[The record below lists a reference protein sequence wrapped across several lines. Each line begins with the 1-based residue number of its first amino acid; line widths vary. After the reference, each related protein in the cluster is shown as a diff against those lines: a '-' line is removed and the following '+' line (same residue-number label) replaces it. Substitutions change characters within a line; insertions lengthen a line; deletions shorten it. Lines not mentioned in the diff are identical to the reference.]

1 MGLLTWIIVGVIV
14 LAIIGLGWQTF
25 FSGIIQGAKKIGGNP
40 VIENVTKAAKDR
52 LGNLTGD
59 IVITRPT

>member
-1 MGLLTWIIVGVIV
+1 MGLLTWIVVGVVV

-25 FSGIIQGAKKIGGNP
+25 FSGIMQGAKKIGDNP
-40 VIENVTKAAKDR
+40 VIQNVTNATKSK

-59 IVITRPT
+59 IVITRPA